1 MELHVSKKAAETL
14 KNELQNSPGNCVRFF
29 VRLGGCST
37 VQSGFSLGVAKDEPK
52 HPGPQMKDSGTG
64 LTFYIEQ
71 EDEWFFDSHSL
82 YVEYD
87 EKEETIIYEY
97 EK

>member
-1 MELHVSKKAAETL
+1 MELHITKKAAEAL
-14 KNELQNSPGNCVRFF
+14 KSDLQHSPGHHVRFF

-52 HPGPQMKDSGTG
+52 HPGPQKADSATG

-82 YVEYD
+82 YVNYD
-87 EKEETIIYEY
+87 EKEEIITYEY